1 MCQNLPPGD
10 FFFVGAEKIR
20 LIQLFVNLPTS
31 VFFFLQKD
39 KTKKKTIYY
48 WGVRLY
54 SSLAGLH
61 PRELSVTL

>member
-10 FFFVGAEKIR
+10 FFFFGAEKIR

-31 VFFFLQKD
+31 VFFFR
-39 KTKKKTIYY
+39 KKQNKKQTIHY
-48 WGVRLY
+48 WVVRLY